1 LAVPRSLLEKRL
13 LEFLA
18 EDIGLGDVTTQIVQA
33 GREAEA
39 FIIVKEDGVVAG
51 LEEAKILL
59 ESLKVRVKLLTE
71 DGKEVR
77 AGEKVMQASGGASA
91 ILLAERTVLNLL
103 TRMSGVATET
113 RRLVSRVRGA
123 GLNVRIAATRKTTPG
138 FRYFDKRAVM
148 LGGGDTHRL
157 HLDDMVLVKD
167 NHVAAVGSL
176 EEAVRLAKEKAS
188 FSKKV
193 EVEVSSLDEA
203 LRAARLGVDIIM
215 LDNMK
220 PKDVRMVME
229 ELERTGLRS
238 RVQVELSGGI
248 TPENILEYAS
258 TKPDIVSLGYVT
270 ESPKA
275 LDMSLKLRVRP
286 PGKR

>member
-1 LAVPRSLLEKRL
+1 MAVPRSLLEKRL